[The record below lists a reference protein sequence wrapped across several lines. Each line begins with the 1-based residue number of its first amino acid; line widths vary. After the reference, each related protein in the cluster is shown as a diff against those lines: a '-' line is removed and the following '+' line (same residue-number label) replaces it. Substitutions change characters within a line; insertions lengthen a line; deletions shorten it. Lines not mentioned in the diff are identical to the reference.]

1 MGEKGEQGAR
11 GNRGPRGEPVGDRDV
26 GKADPPDARFIKF
39 VEIFMLLKNKEK
51 NLFSGSL
58 KVFLFNLLN

>member
-26 GKADPPDARFIKF
+26 GKADLLDA
-39 VEIFMLLKNKEK
+39 
-51 NLFSGSL
+51 
-58 KVFLFNLLN
+58 FLVIIS

>member
-26 GKADPPDARFIKF
+26 KGDLPGARSLF
-39 VEIFMLLKNKEK
+39 VLLPVLSESRRKGVFREPE
-51 NLFSGSL
+51 SGPISVL
-58 KVFLFNLLN
+58 SF

>member
-26 GKADPPDARFIKF
+26 GKADLPAAGSFL
-39 VEIFMLLKNKEK
+39 LLKNKKK
-51 NLFSGSL
+51 N
-58 KVFLFNLLN
+58 VFRDLESVSTSLFNLFN